1 MENNSNKKYSEGKSS
16 EIKNSIDE
24 MRKENK
30 INREKEVFL
39 SQIEKKPE
47 LINNWPIEKLLKLEK
62 IFDKKIE
69 KYDEE
74 IAKLKKKIV

>member
-62 IFDKKIE
+62 IFYDKIE
-69 KYDEE
+69 NYDEE
-74 IAKLKKKIV
+74 IAKLRKKNI